1 MTWQCTGFG
10 SHDTATSSLVPHSVH
25 IVLFFVTASDHKDS
39 VTCTGFSH
47 DGKYVATADMG
58 GLVQVWLTS
67 SGEKVWSFETGDIEV
82 NTDIG
87 TLYSLVLRL
96 SPSIF
101 FYTHNLFICEI
112 MYLIMCVNKLV
123 RMGLILQ

>member
-1 MTWQCTGFG
+1 ML
-10 SHDTATSSLVPHSVH
+10 D
-25 IVLFFVTASDHKDS
+25 FVTFSGHKDS

-82 NTDIG
+82 NDTSRNTGSSVDSGNHLISHKIVSYWWYNNP
-87 TLYSLVLRL
+87 TLYS
-96 SPSIF
+96 
-101 FYTHNLFICEI
+101 
-112 MYLIMCVNKLV
+112 
-123 RMGLILQ
+123 

>member
-1 MTWQCTGFG
+1 M
-10 SHDTATSSLVPHSVH
+10 
-25 IVLFFVTASDHKDS
+25 
-39 VTCTGFSH
+39 TCTGFSH

-82 NTDIG
+82 STDIG
-87 TLYSLVLRL
+87 TLCSLIPRL

-101 FYTHNLFICEI
+101 FYTHNLFVREI
-112 MYLIMCVNKLV
+112 MYPIYV
-123 RMGLILQ
+123 RE

>member
-1 MTWQCTGFG
+1 MIEPTVQVWE
-10 SHDTATSSLVPHSVH
+10 LELK
-25 IVLFFVTASDHKDS
+25 LFLLLLIPGHKDS

-82 NTDIG
+82 KQH
-87 TLYSLVLRL
+87 S
-96 SPSIF
+96 
-101 FYTHNLFICEI
+101 
-112 MYLIMCVNKLV
+112 
-123 RMGLILQ
+123 

>member
-1 MTWQCTGFG
+1 MLVFVFG
-10 SHDTATSSLVPHSVH
+10 
-25 IVLFFVTASDHKDS
+25 TASGHMDS

-82 NTDIG
+82 NNDTSRGNTRSNSVDSG
-87 TLYSLVLRL
+87 RFNFSQNTKSYWW
-96 SPSIF
+96 
-101 FYTHNLFICEI
+101 YN
-112 MYLIMCVNKLV
+112 
-123 RMGLILQ
+123 